1 VRQVTLVLGG
11 ARSGKSRFAEE
22 LAERSGPLRTYIA
35 TAEAFDGEM
44 QSRIDQHK
52 TRRGEGWQTI
62 EAPLALTDELA
73 ACGSPVVLIDCLTL
87 WISNLMFR
95 DRDVAS
101 EIDLLC
107 AALVRVS
114 GHVILVSNE
123 VGMGIV
129 PENALSRRFRDMQ
142 GLANQ
147 KVAAVADAV
156 HFVAAGLPLTLKT
169 PAIEAPAR

>member
-1 VRQVTLVLGG
+1 VRQVTLALGG

-44 QSRIDQHK
+44 QSRIDKHRA
-52 TRRGEGWQTI
+52 RRGEGWQTI
-62 EAPLALTDELA
+62 EAPLALSETLA
-73 ACGSPVVLIDCLTL
+73 ACGSPVVLVDCLTL

-101 EIDLLC
+101 EINLLC
-107 AALVRVS
+107 AALERAS

-129 PENALSRRFRDMQ
+129 PENALSRGFRDLQ

-156 HFVAAGLPLTLKT
+156 YFGPPSQPLV
-169 PAIEAPAR
+169 P

>member
-1 VRQVTLVLGG
+1 VRQVTLALGG

-22 LAERSGPLRTYIA
+22 LAERSASLRTYIA
-35 TAEAFDGEM
+35 TAEALDGEM
-44 QSRIDQHK
+44 RSRIDQHRA
-52 TRRGEGWQTI
+52 RRGEGWQTI
-62 EAPLALTDELA
+62 EAPLALTEALA
-73 ACGSPVVLIDCLTL
+73 GCGSPVVLVDCLTL

-95 DRDVAS
+95 DRDVAA

-107 AALVRVS
+107 AALARAS

-129 PENALSRRFRDMQ
+129 PEHALSRRFRDLQ

-147 KVAAVADAV
+147 RVAAVADAV
-156 HFVAAGLPLTLKT
+156 HFVVAGLPLTLK
-169 PAIEAPAR
+169 

>member
-1 VRQVTLVLGG
+1 VRQVTLALGG

-44 QSRIDQHK
+44 QSRIDKHRA
-52 TRRGEGWQTI
+52 RRGEGWQTI
-62 EAPLALTDELA
+62 EAPLALSETLA
-73 ACGSPVVLIDCLTL
+73 ACGSPVVLVDCLTL

-101 EIDLLC
+101 EINLLC
-107 AALVRVS
+107 AALERAS

-129 PENALSRRFRDMQ
+129 PENALSRGFRDMQ

-156 HFVAAGLPLTLKT
+156 YFVAAGLPLTLKT
-169 PAIEAPAR
+169 PATKAPAR

>member
-1 VRQVTLVLGG
+1 MRQVTLALGG

-35 TAEAFDGEM
+35 TAEALDGEM
-44 QSRIDQHK
+44 RFRIDQHRA
-52 TRRGEGWQTI
+52 RRGEGWQTI
-62 EAPLALTDELA
+62 EAPLALTEALA
-73 ACGSPVVLIDCLTL
+73 GCGSPVVLVDCLTL

-95 DRDVAS
+95 DRDVAA

-107 AALVRVS
+107 AALTRAS

-129 PENALSRRFRDMQ
+129 PENALSRRFRDLQ

-147 KVAAVADAV
+147 RVAAVADAV
-156 HFVAAGLPLTLKT
+156 HFVVAGLPLTLK
-169 PAIEAPAR
+169 

>member
-1 VRQVTLVLGG
+1 LALGG

-44 QSRIDQHK
+44 QSRIDKHRA
-52 TRRGEGWQTI
+52 RRGEGWQTI
-62 EAPLALTDELA
+62 EAPLALSETLA
-73 ACGSPVVLIDCLTL
+73 ACGSPVVLVDCLTL

-101 EIDLLC
+101 EINLLC
-107 AALVRVS
+107 AALERAS

-129 PENALSRRFRDMQ
+129 PENALSRGFRDMQ

-156 HFVAAGLPLTLKT
+156 YFVAAGLPLTLKT
-169 PAIEAPAR
+169 PATKAPAR

>member
-1 VRQVTLVLGG
+1 LALGG

-44 QSRIDQHK
+44 QSRIDKHRA
-52 TRRGEGWQTI
+52 RRGEGWQTI
-62 EAPLALTDELA
+62 EAPLALSETLA

-101 EIDLLC
+101 EINLLC
-107 AALVRVS
+107 AALERAS

-129 PENALSRRFRDMQ
+129 PENALSRGFRDMQ

-156 HFVAAGLPLTLKT
+156 YFVAAGLPLTLKT
-169 PAIEAPAR
+169 PATEAPAR

>member
-1 VRQVTLVLGG
+1 MALGG
-11 ARSGKSRFAEE
+11 ARSGKSRFAEG

-35 TAEAFDGEM
+35 TAEALDHEM
-44 QSRIDQHK
+44 QSRIAQHRE
-52 TRRGEGWQTI
+52 RRGEGWETI
-62 EAPLALTDELA
+62 EAPLALTEALA
-73 ACGSPVVLIDCLTL
+73 TCGSRVVLVDCLTL

-95 DRDVAS
+95 DREVAA

-107 AALVRVS
+107 AALARAS

-129 PENALSRRFRDMQ
+129 PENTLSRRFRDFQ

-156 HFVAAGLPLTLKT
+156 YFVAAGLPLALKT
-169 PAIEAPAR
+169 PATGAPAR

>member
-1 VRQVTLVLGG
+1 VRQVTLALGG

-44 QSRIDQHK
+44 QSRIDKHRA
-52 TRRGEGWQTI
+52 RRGEGWQTI
-62 EAPLALTDELA
+62 EAPLALSETLA
-73 ACGSPVVLIDCLTL
+73 ACGSPVVLVDCLTL

-101 EIDLLC
+101 EINLLC
-107 AALVRVS
+107 AALERAS

-129 PENALSRRFRDMQ
+129 PENALSRGFRDMQ

-156 HFVAAGLPLTLKT
+156 YFVAAGLPLTLKT
-169 PAIEAPAR
+169 PATEAPAR

>member
-1 VRQVTLVLGG
+1 MRQVTLALGG

-44 QSRIDQHK
+44 QSRIDKHRA
-52 TRRGEGWQTI
+52 RRGEGWQTI
-62 EAPLALTDELA
+62 EAPLALSETLA
-73 ACGSPVVLIDCLTL
+73 ACGSPVVLVDCLTL

-101 EIDLLC
+101 EINLLC
-107 AALVRVS
+107 AALERAS

-129 PENALSRRFRDMQ
+129 PENALSRGFRDMQ

-156 HFVAAGLPLTLKT
+156 YFVAAGLPLTLKT
-169 PAIEAPAR
+169 PATEAPAR

>member
-1 VRQVTLVLGG
+1 LALGG

-44 QSRIDQHK
+44 QSRIDKHRA
-52 TRRGEGWQTI
+52 RRGEGWQTI
-62 EAPLALTDELA
+62 EAPLALSETLA

-101 EIDLLC
+101 EINLLC
-107 AALVRVS
+107 AALERAS

-129 PENALSRRFRDMQ
+129 PENALSRGFRDMQ

-156 HFVAAGLPLTLKT
+156 YFVAAGLPLTLKT
-169 PAIEAPAR
+169 PATKAPAR